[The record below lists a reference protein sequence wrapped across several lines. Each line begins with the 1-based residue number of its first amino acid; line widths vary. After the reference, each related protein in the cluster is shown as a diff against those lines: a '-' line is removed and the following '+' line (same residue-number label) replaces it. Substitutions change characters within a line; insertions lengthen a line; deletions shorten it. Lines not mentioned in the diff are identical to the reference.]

1 MLKQLC
7 VAISKEFVLTKFEG
21 SQAKAGR
28 QKQNG
33 IRNEIENLV
42 LF

>member
-21 SQAKAGR
+21 FQAKIIEVL
-28 QKQNG
+28 QIIQ
-33 IRNEIENLV
+33 IRGMQE
-42 LF
+42 